1 MKGWKTVPNA
11 LPYSMF
17 YGDEM
22 KIGSIGYNYSHDAD
36 FVMDRP
42 NGVGCYLFLLI
53 KEPANFVING
63 VSVFAKKNS
72 FIFFTPETPCMYS
85 AAEERYC
92 DDWMYFDMEE
102 GDREKLEQLGLPLNK
117 IVYAGEI
124 EEISKIMHILA
135 FEHYSAEKHHN
146 EIERCYIELLLLKL
160 SRSLSACSV
169 SGGESFKEKNYRLTQ
184 LRTTIFTMPEC
195 VPSVDEMAEEL
206 GMSRSGFQ
214 HLYKRLF
221 GVSVMNDV
229 IKGRLDRAKRLL
241 SSTNLTVKEIG
252 ERCGYAN
259 EFNFMRQFKEYVG
272 QTPTEYRKIL

>member
-1 MKGWKTVPNA
+1 MIN
-11 LPYSMF
+11 L
-17 YGDEM
+17 
-22 KIGSIGYNYSHDAD
+22 KIGSIGYNYSHDSD

-42 NGVGCYLFLLI
+42 NGVGCCLFLLI

-63 VSVFAKKNS
+63 VPCFAQKNS
-72 FIFFTPETPCMYS
+72 FVFFTPETPCTYR

-92 DDWMYFDMEE
+92 DDWMYFDMEK
-102 GDREKLEQLGLPLNK
+102 GDKEELEKLGLPLNK

-124 EEISKIMHILA
+124 EELSKIMHILA
-135 FEHYSAEKHHN
+135 FEHYSAEMHHN

-160 SRSLSACSV
+160 SRSKAAYSA

-184 LRTTIFTMPEC
+184 LRTKIFTMPES

-221 GVSVMNDV
+221 GVSVMSDA

-241 SSTNLTVKEIG
+241 SSTNLTVREIG
-252 ERCGYAN
+252 ERCGYSN
-259 EFNFMRQFKEYVG
+259 EFNFMRQFKDNVG
-272 QTPTEYRKIL
+272 KTPTEYRKIL